1 MTEKII
7 IRSYSKA
14 IFLLPTL
21 IVSIFGWI
29 FQAIIDTP
37 TAKTPTGWLE
47 IIWITV
53 FFLNMFVVLFDFS
66 SSKFMI
72 LVLVLSLATS
82 IIYYTVFPTI
92 FKSSVIEVDI
102 VLGFTSHFYII
113 MTAILS
119 FCLLITAILPYFDY
133 YTIERNELYH
143 RKGLFTEAERWSL
156 NNLQYTKKIPDIFEF
171 LMFRAGTIKFY
182 PSKTDVIILP
192 TVLGINKKETQLDY
206 ILSKIK
212 VDIE

>member
-47 IIWITV
+47 IIWIIV

-119 FCLLITAILPYFDY
+119 FCLLIAAILPYFDY

-143 RKGLFTEAERWSL
+143 RKGVFTEAERWSL
-156 NNLQYTKKIPDIFEF
+156 NNLQYTKQIPDIFEF
-171 LMFRAGTIKFY
+171 IMFRAGTIKFY
-182 PSKTDVIILP
+182 PTKTDVIILP